1 MNEIKINKPK
11 ISSPLSEETK
21 NIIKDRVVKYI
32 KATIGDYNN
41 LVLYDLLDDTY
52 ISEGDSN
59 YDIVASFIIKQMIA
73 NNYELYY
80 DGEEILLTNS
90 NSNLVTREDIENY
103 LEENTTLKKYLE
115 KITWEYYFD
124 EINIDNIYSK
134 CIKYVRDYIEGW
146 GEGEFDKYDFE
157 KMTDKTLDNQDH
169 LQPDDIFNYNPEFQD
184 YLQVKFLKA
193 DKLSEIQI
201 NKPGQFIKL
210 NLPKDLDRLVDTID
224 YGNIED
230 SVKELIVLNP
240 QIPSN
245 IIYQEG
251 AIDDVHHESEY
262 PISSLKDIIKIYFR
276 FVPVYL
282 FYYYNGYNQEE
293 TEEQYKEMD
302 RFAKEAMNGKW
313 TIIPQITD
321 FKNDKPYDEDLNEIK
336 VNKPAVGVYFLT
348 PTVKYY
354 IKNPDIWEND
364 TDADDLYDYL
374 KYNESE
380 DIADAFIIVI
390 ELTKDNKT
398 ISKTDIANYIKE
410 NELDS
415 TVEDYIE
422 FLKDYG
428 AIMNNNNLD
437 ENQLL
442 REYPESTVSK
452 ILTKWEMDPNP
463 QSQDSKVKAA
473 RALIT
478 RFEQIKSSIPQ
489 KLDILVIPDEIKRK
503 DPRNIELYSLEDMI
517 KLIKSYPE
525 NPDKV
530 KKDAI
535 ENFATKYQID
545 KATAQSYVAR
555 FMTKKDN
562 LKYAVENGTEDGNF
576 TKEEV
581 LELIPKRLLQNN
593 LYLDPR
599 NWQWQPFEQALDSL
613 FPSQK
618 QVTGEEGDNEATTDA
633 DKVYD
638 KDGIEIYQGDDVH
651 KCISYNPVD
660 TQTKRKKYG
669 WCVTQIGNTNYDYY
683 RFAESSPTFYFVFD
697 RSKEST
703 PEHSPFKDQ
712 WHAFVIQVNTD
723 GESYVIT
730 SADNRGD
737 TRAASWEAI
746 PEIVPADTWA
756 KIKNLKQYFK
766 PIALSAVERGRKFVS
781 GKNLSLDEFKE
792 LNQDEKIL
800 YIQGKASKNTLSNDI
815 LSILSQYKISLEGRS
830 TTLAN
835 VAIDSGQTFPY
846 SILKDNEALAK
857 RYAIFRF
864 RHTNY
869 GSTPIPLP
877 YVKYLDE
884 PGQKKY
890 YEEFGKGG
898 SEESFLT
905 FELIEKYFGKEV
917 TKQYV
922 NSQLKYLGFL
932 PPEAVNYIDNPKLK
946 ILFKAVSKLYE
957 PWKYGKYTNI
967 SDEELADAK
976 SQPPQ
981 DVTPI
986 PIDVKQ
992 WAKLTSEERKILI
1005 ELTEKYNKNPD
1016 YLELMYASP
1025 FIIKD
1030 KGQTL
1035 ILLPEPSSDGTYDK
1049 WVLINDQDKVIKRNI
1064 SGDSTLGGDPIASGY
1079 TNGATD
1085 DLKRVYDMSDLE
1097 IEESDSKSLDEIK
1110 VNKPNDP
1117 VNSLTRL
1124 LDNIPNEKYF
1134 PELEDYEGEERYD
1147 DSDMVD
1153 ALYYPI
1159 FDDYIKGKPGVEGDN
1174 FDKWAKIER
1183 EKNDGETG
1191 PLERLLIDKI
1201 LDIIKD
1207 YRNQQ
1212 EELGEIQIKKPA
1224 IGKIWIGRELKS
1236 ALRDKGMDLND
1247 ILIYYKNDY
1256 ILLNIDTYKKYK
1268 EEEIS
1273 NYLKSLKFQPT
1284 SILEQTVPSVHGG
1297 DYYTWMVKCINPN
1310 PEKSE
1315 INDGN
1320 DLWELMKPEFELD
1333 IKELLDEIQ
1342 INKPGRGKLEVEV
1355 NINTRSGNIYFTF
1368 NLNGDNFLI
1377 STSYFSK
1384 DYVSVNLDEEDIY
1397 SDRLHEDVINYLNKN
1412 RIPFAISN
1420 EDNDSIIDGDKF
1432 EIPEDPEDMFNRDIL
1447 INKKDCLVP
1456 KKHQENFNNLN
1467 EIQINKPKIGSTKDQ
1482 ILDKGEY
1489 KINGNTYEVLEFD
1502 PWGGGWGGT
1511 HPPTK
1516 NHVWLQKKGTK
1527 ASDIHRGNYVDYR
1540 KILDTLNEIQVNK
1553 PNTLKSLVTSYTKYL
1568 ESISRAEMF
1577 DESGNY
1583 NSTLKNYHNKLK
1595 YYAENGTKEEQ
1606 TSANFILGLI

>member
-1 MNEIKINKPK
+1 
-11 ISSPLSEETK
+11 
-21 NIIKDRVVKYI
+21 
-32 KATIGDYNN
+32 
-41 LVLYDLLDDTY
+41 
-52 ISEGDSN
+52 
-59 YDIVASFIIKQMIA
+59 
-73 NNYELYY
+73 
-80 DGEEILLTNS
+80 
-90 NSNLVTREDIENY
+90 
-103 LEENTTLKKYLE
+103 
-115 KITWEYYFD
+115 
-124 EINIDNIYSK
+124 
-134 CIKYVRDYIEGW
+134 
-146 GEGEFDKYDFE
+146 
-157 KMTDKTLDNQDH
+157 
-169 LQPDDIFNYNPEFQD
+169 
-184 YLQVKFLKA
+184 
-193 DKLSEIQI
+193 
-201 NKPGQFIKL
+201 
-210 NLPKDLDRLVDTID
+210 
-224 YGNIED
+224 
-230 SVKELIVLNP
+230 
-240 QIPSN
+240 
-245 IIYQEG
+245 
-251 AIDDVHHESEY
+251 
-262 PISSLKDIIKIYFR
+262 
-276 FVPVYL
+276 
-282 FYYYNGYNQEE
+282 
-293 TEEQYKEMD
+293 
-302 RFAKEAMNGKW
+302 
-313 TIIPQITD
+313 
-321 FKNDKPYDEDLNEIK
+321 
-336 VNKPAVGVYFLT
+336 
-348 PTVKYY
+348 
-354 IKNPDIWEND
+354 
-364 TDADDLYDYL
+364 
-374 KYNESE
+374 
-380 DIADAFIIVI
+380 
-390 ELTKDNKT
+390 
-398 ISKTDIANYIKE
+398 
-410 NELDS
+410 
-415 TVEDYIE
+415 
-422 FLKDYG
+422 
-428 AIMNNNNLD
+428 
-437 ENQLL
+437 
-442 REYPESTVSK
+442 
-452 ILTKWEMDPNP
+452 
-463 QSQDSKVKAA
+463 
-473 RALIT
+473 
-478 RFEQIKSSIPQ
+478 
-489 KLDILVIPDEIKRK
+489 
-503 DPRNIELYSLEDMI
+503 
-517 KLIKSYPE
+517 
-525 NPDKV
+525 
-530 KKDAI
+530 
-535 ENFATKYQID
+535 
-545 KATAQSYVAR
+545 
-555 FMTKKDN
+555 
-562 LKYAVENGTEDGNF
+562 
-576 TKEEV
+576 
-581 LELIPKRLLQNN
+581 
-593 LYLDPR
+593 
-599 NWQWQPFEQALDSL
+599 
-613 FPSQK
+613 
-618 QVTGEEGDNEATTDA
+618 
-633 DKVYD
+633 
-638 KDGIEIYQGDDVH
+638 
-651 KCISYNPVD
+651 
-660 TQTKRKKYG
+660 
-669 WCVTQIGNTNYDYY
+669 
-683 RFAESSPTFYFVFD
+683 
-697 RSKEST
+697 
-703 PEHSPFKDQ
+703 
-712 WHAFVIQVNTD
+712 
-723 GESYVIT
+723 
-730 SADNRGD
+730 
-737 TRAASWEAI
+737 
-746 PEIVPADTWA
+746 
-756 KIKNLKQYFK
+756 
-766 PIALSAVERGRKFVS
+766 
-781 GKNLSLDEFKE
+781 
-792 LNQDEKIL
+792 
-800 YIQGKASKNTLSNDI
+800 
-815 LSILSQYKISLEGRS
+815 
-830 TTLAN
+830 
-835 VAIDSGQTFPY
+835 
-846 SILKDNEALAK
+846 
-857 RYAIFRF
+857 
-864 RHTNY
+864 
-869 GSTPIPLP
+869 
-877 YVKYLDE
+877 
-884 PGQKKY
+884 
-890 YEEFGKGG
+890 
-898 SEESFLT
+898 
-905 FELIEKYFGKEV
+905 
-917 TKQYV
+917 
-922 NSQLKYLGFL
+922 
-932 PPEAVNYIDNPKLK
+932 
-946 ILFKAVSKLYE
+946 
-957 PWKYGKYTNI
+957 
-967 SDEELADAK
+967 
-976 SQPPQ
+976 
-981 DVTPI
+981 
-986 PIDVKQ
+986 
-992 WAKLTSEERKILI
+992 
-1005 ELTEKYNKNPD
+1005 
-1016 YLELMYASP
+1016 MYASP